1 MTENNQKTLVAIM
14 YDFDKTLSTKDM
26 QEFTF
31 IPSLGYENAHSF
43 WDEVNQIT
51 GDTMDSILSYMYM
64 MLRKATEKNVS
75 ITEKEF
81 VKLGK
86 DVELHPGVET
96 WFKNINKIGQ
106 KYNLEI
112 EHYVI
117 SSGLEEIIRGTKISK
132 YFKRIYACKFLY
144 DANHVAVWPATVVNY
159 TTKTQYIYRINKGI
173 LDMGVAN
180 DRLLNKSTPEEEKRI
195 PFERMIYIADGVTDV
210 PCMKLVKGNGGK
222 SIAVYHPNYEAT
234 ESTIELAEDG
244 RVDFIAPAD
253 YTKDSKLF
261 KIVSSILK
269 HMAAD
274 YEMDCLTYK
283 QNKQPK

>member
-1 MTENNQKTLVAIM
+1 MTDSNKKTLVAIM

-31 IPSLGYENAHSF
+31 IPSLGYENARTF
-43 WDEVNQIT
+43 WSEVDQVT
-51 GDTMDSILSYMYM
+51 GENMDSILSYMYM
-64 MLRKATEKNVS
+64 MLRKANEKNVS

-86 DVELHPGVET
+86 DVELYPGVET
-96 WFKNINKIGQ
+96 WFKDINKIGK

-112 EHYVI
+112 EHYII

-132 YFKRIYACKFLY
+132 YFKRIYACKFMY
-144 DANHVAVWPATVVNY
+144 DANHVAIWPATVVNY

-173 LDMGVAN
+173 LDLGVAN
-180 DRLLNKSTPEEEKRI
+180 DRLLNKSMPEEEKRI

-222 SIAVYHPNYEAT
+222 SIAVYNP
-234 ESTIELAEDG
+234 ESSASSSAVELAEDG

-253 YTKDSKLF
+253 YNKDSKLF

-269 HMAAD
+269 HISAD
-274 YEMDCLTYK
+274 YEMDGLTYRK
-283 QNKQPK
+283 NK